1 MWRII
6 VPRLVGFDAYFRVWK
21 AYTRVLNEVRL
32 YLPHH
37 KFEGGIKLQ
46 TKGASKMAGLFLY
59 AAMIQGAIAAVITF
73 LGAVGDQIGLLPVA
87 VAHVIAGGSAGTWFV
102 MGYLTYLIVG
112 VVAMAVTSLFY
123 FFIESVQGKP
133 YKGAARGLSWIH
145 LAFANIGVAGAAL
158 LAMWGGYW
166 GAVAM
171 APKSQGGL
179 GGTAELA
186 HVMALS
192 PVEYPLTGFLILAI
206 IGFFAGGIGYLI
218 AIRSKS

>member
-1 MWRII
+1 MQ
-6 VPRLVGFDAYFRVWK
+6 L
-21 AYTRVLNEVRL
+21 
-32 YLPHH
+32 
-37 KFEGGIKLQ
+37 
-46 TKGASKMAGLFLY
+46 KGSSSRMAGLFLY
-59 AAMIQGAIAAVITF
+59 AAMVQGAIAVVITF
-73 LGAVGDQIGLLPVA
+73 LGTLGNQIGLLPVA

-133 YKGAARGLSWIH
+133 YKGVASGLSWIH
-145 LAFANIGVAGAAL
+145 FVFGNIGVAGAAL

-171 APKSQGGL
+171 TPTSQGGL
-179 GGTAELA
+179 GGTTETA
-186 HVMALS
+186 HVMALA
-192 PVEYPLTGFLILAI
+192 PVEYPIVGFVILAI